1 MRKICLI
8 IDFLTGGGAQRLV
21 ATLAGEMARRG
32 IETHIITLFDVCKYR
47 LDDAIRYHALS
58 GSPESWWTRRG
69 LAAKL
74 GFLMKDLEQDA
85 PFDLVVTNLARSCEI
100 AEMAGLKGV
109 YHCINNSPANHIRQ
123 TRHGLLKSIWRR
135 AKLRRLYD
143 RQHLIAVSRGVAR
156 DLENDL
162 GIRPASIS
170 LIYNGFDFQEI
181 DRLSAEPVQAADAMQ
196 PFVLYVGHFKRPKRP
211 DLVLE
216 AFALARLSHN
226 LVFLGKGSSRKLNR
240 LKRRAK
246 KLGLAGSVFFAG
258 WHENPFAWMKRADLL
273 VFCSDSEGFG
283 RVIVEALAVGT
294 PVASTDC
301 PSGPA
306 EILTGNLR
314 RWLVPAG
321 EPAALADAIRLAIES
336 PPQLDRSAVEP
347 FSIERIVDRYL
358 QLTPRHALM
367 SGSDMTGS
375 A

>member
-1 MRKICLI
+1 MRKICFI

-21 ATLAGEMARRG
+21 ATLAGEMAGRG

-47 LDDAIRYHALS
+47 LDDAIQYHALS
-58 GSPESWWTRRG
+58 GSPENRWTRRG
-69 LAAKL
+69 LAARL
-74 GFLMKDLEQDA
+74 EQLMASLEQDA

-100 AEMAGLKGV
+100 SKMAGLKGV

-123 TRHGLLKSIWRR
+123 THRGLLKSIWRR

-143 RQHLIAVSRGVAR
+143 RQHLIAVSQGVAR
-156 DLENDL
+156 DLQNDL
-162 GIRPASIS
+162 GIHPASIS
-170 LIYNGFDFQEI
+170 VIYNGFDFEEI
-181 DRLSAEPVQAADAMQ
+181 GRLSEAPVQEAGAMH

-216 AFALARLSHN
+216 AFALARLPHN
-226 LVFLGKGSSRKLNR
+226 LVFLGKDSPRKRSR

-246 KLGLAGSVFFAG
+246 KLGVADRVIFAG
-258 WHENPFAWMKRADLL
+258 WHENAYAWMRRADLL

-283 RVIVEALAVGT
+283 RVIVEGLAVGT
-294 PVASTDC
+294 PVVSTDC

-306 EILTGNLR
+306 EILTGSLR
-314 RWLVPAG
+314 RWLVPVG
-321 EPAALADAIRLAIES
+321 DPAALADAIRLAIES

-358 QLTPRHALM
+358 QLTPRQVLIPD
-367 SGSDMTGS
+367 SGMTGS